1 MTHIYCTLDCMV
13 GDVNLF
19 FNDVE
24 NKSLAEIELMIA
36 GKEGWNYV
44 FIIIAMLYCCVIIVI
59 VMVTMILLL
68 S

>member
-1 MTHIYCTLDCMV
+1 MTHIFCTVDCMA

-36 GKEGWNYV
+36 GKE
-44 FIIIAMLYCCVIIVI
+44 
-59 VMVTMILLL
+59 
-68 S
+68 